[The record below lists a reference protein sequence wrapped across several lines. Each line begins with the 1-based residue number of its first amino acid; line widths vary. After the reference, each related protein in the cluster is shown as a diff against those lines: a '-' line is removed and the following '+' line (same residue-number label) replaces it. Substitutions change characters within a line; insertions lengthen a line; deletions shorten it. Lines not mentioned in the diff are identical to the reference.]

1 MSILEDDTEVNN
13 NFDDRPGMI
22 LMTGQIY
29 NNFDDRPDLWFYPGQ
44 SGVTVVF
51 KRTSMSAAKSV

>member
-13 NFDDRPGMI
+13 NFDDSPD
-22 LMTGQIY
+22 LM
-29 NNFDDRPDLWFYPGQ
+29 NFDDRPDLWFYPGQ

-51 KRTSMSAAKSV
+51 KRTSMAAAIMYSTRLCA